1 MIIWCF
7 GILMQFFARIGRAGV
22 FVFDT
27 AVRLTPAGGIAG
39 RVPAA
44 IMRSELMIQMAEIGA
59 RSVPVVGITGAFVG
73 MTLAVQSYS
82 QFNAFGIADRLGIM
96 INISVVRELGP
107 VLTALMLAGRVGG
120 ALTAELGTMKVTG
133 QIDALRVMG
142 ADAIGF
148 LVIPRFLACLLLA
161 PILTLYADVL
171 GVWGGYLV
179 SCVYFDVNADAYW
192 RYTAQSLQRWDLLT
206 GLIKA
211 FCFGGTLALI
221 SCYQAFRCRG
231 GARGVG
237 QACTAAFVRSF
248 LAILILNFLL
258 SLFLKNLYDA
268 IWGARL
274 LSL

>member
-1 MIIWCF
+1 MIAWCVH
-7 GILMQFFARIGRAGV
+7 ILATFFARLGHAGA
-22 FVFDT
+22 FVFG
-27 AVRLTPAGGIAG
+27 VLGRVNPAGHLAEKI
-39 RVPAA
+39 PSA
-44 IMRSELMIQMAEIGA
+44 IMRSELVNQMAEIGV
-59 RSVPVVGITGAFVG
+59 RSVPVVGVTGAFVG

-82 QFNAFGIADRLGIM
+82 QFQAFGIADRLGIM

-120 ALTAELGTMKVTG
+120 ALTAELGTMRVTG

-142 ADAIGF
+142 TDPLSF
-148 LVIPRFLACLLLA
+148 LVVPRFLACLFLA

-179 SCVYFDVNADAYW
+179 SCVYFDVNVDAYW
-192 RYTAQSLQRWDLLT
+192 RFSAQSLERWDLFT

-211 FCFGGTLALI
+211 FFFGGSLALI
-221 SCYQAFRCRG
+221 SCYHAFHCRG

-237 QACTAAFVRSF
+237 RACTLAFVHSF
-248 LAILILNFLL
+248 LAILVINFLL
-258 SLFLKNLYDA
+258 SLFLRTLYGGL
-268 IWGARL
+268 WGSRT